1 MNAKTKIA
9 ITAVFVAIVVLGVFL
24 SLPSLQNVPT
34 QPAPQLP
41 QTTSGS
47 SAQPS
52 PTTIPTATASP
63 AHTSTPTPTPSP
75 FPLLGPLE
83 VTAVNGS
90 FELTMSVEKTL
101 YNVGETVNIKLAVT
115 NIGNQTV
122 NLGIDAWLFD
132 FIVSNGTNNLIY
144 QNTLNGAL
152 PMVIAQGQLQSGQTI
167 TNTYSW
173 AQTYSGPNP
182 GPAVSP
188 GTYYIAGI
196 CNPSY
201 GVKLQT
207 DPIQILVLGP

>member
-90 FELTMSVEKTL
+90 FELTMSIEKTL
-101 YNVGETVNIKLAVT
+101 YNVGEPVNITLAVT
-115 NIGNQTV
+115 NISDQTV
-122 NLGIDAWLFD
+122 NLAIDAWLLD
-132 FIVSNGTNNLIY
+132 FTVSNGTNNLIY

-152 PMVIAQGQLQSGQTI
+152 PMIIENGQLQPGQNVTD
-167 TNTYSW
+167 TYTW
-173 AQTYSGPNP
+173 LQTYSGPNP
-182 GPAVSP
+182 GPSVSP
-188 GTYYIAGI
+188 GTFYVVGI

-207 DPIQILVLGP
+207 DPIQILIVDS